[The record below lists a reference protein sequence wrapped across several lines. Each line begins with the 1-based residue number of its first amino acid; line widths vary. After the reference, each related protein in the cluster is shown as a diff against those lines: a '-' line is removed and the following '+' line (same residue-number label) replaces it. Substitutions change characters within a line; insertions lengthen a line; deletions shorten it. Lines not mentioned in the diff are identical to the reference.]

1 MAYISQ
7 DEKKIISAKITP
19 ILKEYGLQGSLSIHN
34 NSTLNLTIFSGPI
47 DFIGNFNEVNEHNPR
62 FNKATDNIQI
72 NEYYYQEHFSG
83 IALEVLEKLVPAMKT
98 DDWFCNDDIQSDYFH
113 RSYYYNVN
121 IGRYDH
127 PYKLKVNKMNTIKT
141 EVAEN
146 VVAEVVAE
154 NVVSEV
160 EDYGFGTM
168 SISELSDTLV
178 SLNNGVSQLMS
189 INLEETGDFICGE
202 CWDNTTV
209 ITNIENMVMALNAE
223 ISQRFSAI
231 SI

>member
-1 MAYISQ
+1 MSYISQ
-7 DEKKIISAKITP
+7 EEKKIISAKITP
-19 ILKEYGLQGSLSIHN
+19 ILKEYGIQGSLSIRN
-34 NSTLNLTIFSGPI
+34 NSTLNLTIFSGSI

-62 FNKATDNIQI
+62 FNKATDNIQV
-72 NEYYYQEHFSG
+72 NEYWYQEHFSG
-83 IALEVLEKLVPAMKT
+83 IALEVLAKLIPAMKT

-127 PYKLKVNKMNTIKT
+127 PYKLKVNKMNTVKV

-146 VVAEVVAE
+146 EVT
-154 NVVSEV
+154 EV

-178 SLNNGVSQLMS
+178 TLNNGVSQLMS
-189 INLEETGDFICGE
+189 INIED
-202 CWDNTTV
+202 TTV
-209 ITNIENMVMALNAE
+209 ISNIENMVMALNAE

>member
-1 MAYISQ
+1 MAYVSKE
-7 DEKKIISAKITP
+7 DKLNISAKITP
-19 ILKEYGLQGSLSIHN
+19 ILKQYGLQGSLSVRN
-34 NSTLNLTIFSGPI
+34 NSTLNLTIFSGSI

-62 FNKATDNIQI
+62 FNKATDNIQV
-72 NEYYYQEHFSG
+72 NEYWYQEHFSG
-83 IALEVLEKLVPAMKT
+83 IALEVLAKLIPAMKT

-127 PYKLKVNKMNTIKT
+127 PYKLKVSKMNTVKV

-146 VVAEVVAE
+146 EVT
-154 NVVSEV
+154 EV

-178 SLNNGVSQLMS
+178 TLNNGVSQLMN
-189 INLEETGDFICGE
+189 INIED
-202 CWDNTTV
+202 TTV
-209 ITNIENMVMALNAE
+209 ISNIENMVMALNAE

-231 SI
+231 SF